1 MLQRAVSASQ
11 QGVMITDATQPDD
24 PIVYVNRAFER
35 ITGYSSD
42 EAVGRNPR
50 FLQAGDDDQPAI
62 RELRRL
68 REDRGDE
75 VEWSGTLRNYKKDGT
90 MFWNELGVAAMNG
103 SDGPVANHVGTV
115 NDVTE
120 RKALEEEFAHR
131 AFHDP
136 LTGLPN
142 RALLVERLEHAL
154 ARSARGEGRVAVLF
168 LDLDRFKVINDSLG
182 HETGDRLLVE
192 AARRLEGC
200 VRPGDTAARLGGD
213 EFVVLLESV
222 ADEAEAI
229 RVAER
234 VSEALELSF
243 APNGHEVYTTA
254 SVGIALSRTPQDRP
268 QDLLRNADAA
278 MYRAKERGKAGYAL
292 FEEEMNARA
301 LQRLALEGD
310 LRRAAEKPG
319 EEFVVHYQPK
329 ADLSTGKIVCM
340 EALAR
345 WRHPER
351 GLLSP
356 EEFIPV
362 AEETGLVVPLGRWVI
377 GEACG
382 QVARWQGLYPTETP
396 LTVSANL
403 SARQFEHEGLVRD
416 VARALEEAGLDP
428 ECLILEITEGVAMG
442 DAPLAAS
449 VMRDLKTLGVE
460 LSIDDFGTGYS
471 SLSYLTRFP
480 LDYLKIDR
488 SFVAGLGEDLNATVV
503 ASGIIGLAHAMGLAV
518 VAEGVETEGQLEQL
532 REMGC
537 DMAQGDYLSGAL
549 PAEEAA
555 SLLAVRPRW

>member
-11 QGVMITDATQPDD
+11 QGVMITDATRPDN

-42 EAVGRNPR
+42 EAIGRNPR
-50 FLQAGDDDQPAI
+50 FLQAGDDDQPAV

-68 REDRGDE
+68 REESGDH
-75 VEWSGTLRNYKKDGT
+75 VEWAGILRNYKKDGT
-90 MFWNELGVAAMNG
+90 MFWNELSVAAMNG
-103 SDGPVANHVGTV
+103 GDGPVANHVGTV
-115 NDVTE
+115 SDVTE
-120 RKALEEEFAHR
+120 RKALEEEFVHR
-131 AFHDP
+131 ALHDP

-154 ARSARGEGRVAVLF
+154 ARLARDEGRVAVLF
-168 LDLDRFKVINDSLG
+168 LDLDGFKVINDSLG

-213 EFVVLLESV
+213 EFVVLLENV
-222 ADEAEAI
+222 ADEGEAI

-234 VSEALELSF
+234 VAEALRPSF
-243 APNGHEVYTTA
+243 VLDGREVYVTA
-254 SVGIALSRTPQDRP
+254 SIGIALSRAPGERP
-268 QDLLRNADAA
+268 RDLLRNADAA
-278 MYRAKERGKAGYAL
+278 MYRAKEHGKARYAL
-292 FEEEMNARA
+292 FEEEMNART
-301 LQRLALEGD
+301 LRRLALEGD
-310 LRRAAEKPG
+310 LRRAVANPG
-319 EEFVVHYQPK
+319 KELVVHYQPK
-329 ADLSTGKIVCM
+329 ANLSTGKIVCV

-345 WRHPER
+345 WQHPER

-356 EEFIPV
+356 EEFVPV

-377 GEACG
+377 GEACRRLA
-382 QVARWQGLYPTETP
+382 QWQGLFPAGPP

-403 SARQFEHEGLVRD
+403 SAKQFEHEGLPRD
-416 VARALEEAGLDP
+416 VALALEEAGLDP
-428 ECLILEITEGVAMG
+428 GRLILEITEGVAMA
-442 DAPLAAS
+442 DASSAAG
-449 VMRDLKTLGVE
+449 VMRELKALGVK

-488 SFVAGLGEDLNATVV
+488 SFVAGLGEDHNDTV
-503 ASGIIGLAHAMGLAV
+503 ASGIIGLAHAMGLKV
-518 VAEGVETEGQLEQL
+518 VVEGIETEGQLELL

-537 DMAQGDYLSGAL
+537 DMGQGNLFSGAL
-549 PAEEAA
+549 PGEAAA
-555 SLLAVRPRW
+555 SLLAARPRW